1 MKNLIVFALII
12 SLSSFISVNGKDI
25 EIALEAELA
34 QKIKEPMIVDDDDVG
49 KNASNGKFIW
59 MEGKPKEGGGGK
71 GWAEFIINLPE
82 SGKYALWGTLL
93 PGTVTAILSG

>member
-12 SLSSFISVNGKDI
+12 ILSSSISVNGKDI

-49 KNASNGKFIW
+49 KMRPTVSLFGW
-59 MEGKPKEGGGGK
+59 KE
-71 GWAEFIINLPE
+71 NLKKVVVAKVGLSSSSIYLNQE
-82 SGKYALWGTLL
+82 SMPSGGTLL